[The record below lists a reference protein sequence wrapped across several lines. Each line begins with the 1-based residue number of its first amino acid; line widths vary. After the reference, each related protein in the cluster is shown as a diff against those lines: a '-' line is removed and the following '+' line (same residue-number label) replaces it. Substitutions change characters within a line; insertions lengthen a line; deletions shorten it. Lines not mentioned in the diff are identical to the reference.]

1 MKGFT
6 DLHVHSLVSDG
17 SMTPREI
24 AAYAQERGLT
34 AFALTDHDNISG
46 DKEAE
51 RAARERGLGFIPGM
65 ELSAQFRGHKIHIVC
80 LGFDAEHPAFQK
92 LYRKVRSAKEAK
104 IPEIVDY
111 VRAKGIDITMDDV
124 RAHAYGVPDRY
135 AIMRCL
141 VALHLYDHAQPLW
154 DNYLDPAVHL
164 LGLDAIVAPEEAL
177 PAIHAAGG
185 ITSLAHFHKRIGLKG
200 ETRERQDELIGELHA
215 LGLDGM
221 ECWYPNYTADDRA
234 FAAHMIE
241 KYNLLP
247 TAGTDFHGTNRPEID
262 LGSGLGGELCI
273 DDRVFTGVAERVT
286 HAVVP
291 EGITE
296 SAEKQ
301 TLSALALRGRFIL

>member
-1 MKGFT
+1 MNGYT

-24 AAYAQERGLT
+24 AAYAKQRGLA
-34 AFALTDHDNISG
+34 AFALTDHDNIAG
-46 DKEAE
+46 DAEAE
-51 RAARERGLGFIPGM
+51 AAARELGLGFVPGM
-65 ELSAQFRGHKIHIVC
+65 ELSAQFQGHKIHIVC
-80 LGFDAEHPAFQK
+80 LGFDAAHPAFQS
-92 LYRKVRSAKEAK
+92 LYRKVRAAKEAK

-111 VRAKGIDITMDDV
+111 IRDTGIDITMDDV

-164 LGLDAIVAPEEAL
+164 LGLDAIVSPAEAL

-200 ETRERQDELIGELHA
+200 ETRERQAELIGELHA

-221 ECWYPNYTADDRA
+221 ECWYPNYTEDDRA
-234 FAAHMIE
+234 FAAHLIE
-241 KYNLLP
+241 TYDLLP

-262 LGSGLGGELCI
+262 MGSGLGTELAI
-273 DDRVFTGVAERVT
+273 PGRIFSGVTARVKKFIR
-286 HAVVP
+286 P
-291 EGITE
+291 
-296 SAEKQ
+296 KQ
-301 TLSALALRGRFIL
+301 EEME

>member
-1 MKGFT
+1 MKKRYT

-24 AAYAQERGLT
+24 AAYAKKRGLT
-34 AFALTDHDNISG
+34 SFALTDHDNIAG
-46 DKEAE
+46 DAEAE
-51 RAARERGLGFIPGM
+51 AAARELGLGFVPGM
-65 ELSAQFRGHKIHIVC
+65 ELSAQFHGHKIHIVC
-80 LGFDAEHPAFQK
+80 LGFDAAHPAFQK
-92 LYRKVRSAKEAK
+92 LYHSVRAKKEAK

-111 VRAKGIDITMDDV
+111 IREKGVKITMDDV

-164 LGLDAIVAPEEAL
+164 FGLDEIVSPEEAL
-177 PAIHAAGG
+177 PVLHAAGG

-200 ETRERQDELIGELHA
+200 ETRERQEELIAELHA

-221 ECWYPNYTADDRA
+221 ELWYPNYTPDDQA

-241 KYNLLP
+241 KYGLLP

-262 LGSGLGGELCI
+262 LGSGLGRALCI
-273 DDRVFTGVAERVT
+273 DAQIFHGVAERVK
-286 HAVVP
+286 HC
-291 EGITE
+291 
-296 SAEKQ
+296 
-301 TLSALALRGRFIL
+301 LAPADGWIA

>member
-1 MKGFT
+1 MNGYT

-24 AAYAQERGLT
+24 AAYAKARGLA
-34 AFALTDHDNISG
+34 AFALTDHDNIAG
-46 DKEAE
+46 DAEAE
-51 RAARERGLGFIPGM
+51 AAARGLGLGFVPGM
-65 ELSAQFRGHKIHIVC
+65 ELSAQFRDHKIHIVC
-80 LGFDAEHPAFQK
+80 LGFDAAHPAFQE
-92 LYRKVRSAKEAK
+92 LYRKVRAAKEAK

-111 VRAKGIDITMDDV
+111 IRDKGIDITMDDV

-164 LGLDAIVAPEEAL
+164 LGLDAIVEPAEAL

-200 ETRERQDELIGELHA
+200 ETRERQAALIGELHA

-221 ECWYPNYTADDRA
+221 ECWYPNYTEDDRA
-234 FAAHMIE
+234 FAAQMIE
-241 KYNLLP
+241 RYGLLP

-262 LGSGLGGELCI
+262 LGSGLSDELCI
-273 DDRVFTGVAERVT
+273 SSRIFTGVATRVR
-286 HAVVP
+286 HALVP
-291 EGITE
+291 D
-296 SAEKQ
+296 
-301 TLSALALRGRFIL
+301 FV

>member
-1 MKGFT
+1 MNGYT

-24 AAYAQERGLT
+24 AAYAKQRGLA

-46 DKEAE
+46 NAEAE
-51 RAARERGLGFIPGM
+51 EAARGFGLGFVPGM
-65 ELSAQFRGHKIHIVC
+65 ELSAQFQGHKIHIVC
-80 LGFDAEHPAFQK
+80 LGFDAAHPAFQA
-92 LYRKVRSAKEAK
+92 LYRKVRAVKEAK

-111 VRAKGIDITMDDV
+111 VRDKGIDITMDDV

-154 DNYLDPAVHL
+154 DNYLDPVVHL
-164 LGLDAIVAPEEAL
+164 LGLDVIVEPAEAL

-200 ETRERQDELIGELHA
+200 ETRERQAELIGELHA

-234 FAAHMIE
+234 FAAQMIE
-241 KYNLLP
+241 RYDLLP

-262 LGSGLGGELCI
+262 LGSGLAAELSI
-273 DDRVFTGVAERVT
+273 PSRIFTGVASRVR
-286 HAVVP
+286 HALVP
-291 EGITE
+291 
-296 SAEKQ
+296 ACV
-301 TLSALALRGRFIL
+301 